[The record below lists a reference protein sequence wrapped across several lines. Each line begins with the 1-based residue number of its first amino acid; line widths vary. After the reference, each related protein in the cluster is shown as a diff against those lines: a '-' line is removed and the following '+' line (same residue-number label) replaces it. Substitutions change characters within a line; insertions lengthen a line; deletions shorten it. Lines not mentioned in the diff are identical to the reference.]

1 MGKEF
6 SFHLLL
12 FSPSQSLSAVNGLNS
27 KCVDIWA
34 IASVVFERRVDE
46 ASLASLIIFL
56 NTPNNS
62 SRYLP

>member
-6 SFHLLL
+6 SFHLLP
-12 FSPSQSLSAVNGLNS
+12 FSPPQSLPLNGLT

-34 IASVVFERRVDE
+34 IAGVVFERRVDE
-46 ASLASLIIFL
+46 VSLASLIIFL

-62 SRYLP
+62 SRYLS

>member
-6 SFHLLL
+6 SFHLLP
-12 FSPSQSLSAVNGLNS
+12 FSPSQSLPLNGLNS
-27 KCVDIWA
+27 KCVDSWA
-34 IASVVFERRVDE
+34 IAGVVFERRVDE

-62 SRYLP
+62 FRYLS

>member
-6 SFHLLL
+6 SFHLLS
-12 FSPSQSLSAVNGLNS
+12 FFPPQSLPLNGLT

-34 IASVVFERRVDE
+34 IAGVVFERRVDE

-62 SRYLP
+62 SQYLS

>member
-6 SFHLLL
+6 SFHLLP
-12 FSPSQSLSAVNGLNS
+12 FSPPQSLPLNGLNS

-34 IASVVFERRVDE
+34 IAGVVFERRVDE
-46 ASLASLIIFL
+46 VSLASLIIFL

-62 SRYLP
+62 SRYLS

>member
-6 SFHLLL
+6 SFHLLP
-12 FSPSQSLSAVNGLNS
+12 FSPPQSLPLNGLT

-34 IASVVFERRVDE
+34 IAGVVFEIRVDE

-62 SRYLP
+62 SRYLS

>member
-6 SFHLLL
+6 SFHLLPS
-12 FSPSQSLSAVNGLNS
+12 SPPQSMPLNALT

-34 IASVVFERRVDE
+34 IAGVVFERRVDE

-62 SRYLP
+62 SRYLS